1 MSGELIMLQLNITM
15 DSTSN
20 NNALANELAN
30 MLPGT
35 FRGLR
40 ARIRCMDHIV
50 NTAARRAMLML
61 DASPKELA
69 HALDEATDDL
79 ERMGDDITDLGDAPA
94 HDDDGDGGLEEPAGN
109 NLGVELGDAFEAMNE
124 EWKEDLRLQ
133 LEPVRVSISKV
144 CTLFQADECVLT
156 NCFLAS

>member
-50 NTAARRAMLML
+50 NIAARRAMLML

-69 HALDEATDDL
+69 RALDEATDDL
-79 ERMGDDITDLGDAPA
+79 ERMGGDITDLGDAPA
-94 HDDDGDGGLEEPAGN
+94 TTMMVMEAWRNRLAITLELSWVTRSRG
-109 NLGVELGDAFEAMNE
+109 
-124 EWKEDLRLQ
+124 
-133 LEPVRVSISKV
+133 
-144 CTLFQADECVLT
+144 
-156 NCFLAS
+156 